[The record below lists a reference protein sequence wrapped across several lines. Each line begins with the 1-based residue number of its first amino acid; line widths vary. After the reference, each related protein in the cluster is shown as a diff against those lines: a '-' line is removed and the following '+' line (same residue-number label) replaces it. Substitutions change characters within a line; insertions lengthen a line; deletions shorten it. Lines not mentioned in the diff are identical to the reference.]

1 MKKTGLFIKLIIFA
15 LVLSLLLGLMM
26 LTTIATNDQSPTL
39 SIYAQTLE
47 LEQSVYINYYV
58 KVDGVADLS
67 EVELQIWT
75 DKNGENAVNPVNTP
89 TPTAILAPISTEAT
103 LANDI
108 NNTYVKFSYRDLAA
122 KQMTDTVY
130 ARAHIRVA
138 GIDYYSAVQK
148 YSVLQYAYN
157 KLGLTDAVPSE
168 NPALHMMLQNM
179 LAYGASAQ
187 IYFDYATNRLATDT
201 FCQISVVG
209 GEFEDG
215 CVDGLYRMGDSI
227 LLTATAPAEGN
238 CSFIGWMNAD
248 GFISNEVKL
257 TAVVEQNTT
266 YVAVWAS
273 KEPVIVNQGEM
284 VLNENITV
292 MGNDTDAVIANGG
305 TVIIEG
311 GYYNGGQTPF
321 GGAGNTAVWANGG
334 DVIINNGFFT
344 IGSLAEGDV
353 GHIDLIY
360 AKLGTVTINGGF
372 FVGADDTVWLLNCH
386 DANYANGKTNIV
398 VTGGTFVNFNPAN
411 NASEGANTSFVA
423 EGYTV
428 ISSVQKNGDVWYTV
442 VAQ

>member
-1 MKKTGLFIKLIIFA
+1 MVTGGTFVNFNPANNASEGANTSFVAEGYTVI
-15 LVLSLLLGLMM
+15 
-26 LTTIATNDQSPTL
+26 P
-39 SIYAQTLE
+39 
-47 LEQSVYINYYV
+47 SV
-58 KVDGVADLS
+58 
-67 EVELQIWT
+67 Q
-75 DKNGENAVNPVNTP
+75 KNGDIWYTVVSDAEIGNGVEVNEGEMTLKDIIVASD
-89 TPTAILAPISTEAT
+89 AI
-103 LANDI
+103 
-108 NNTYVKFSYRDLAA
+108 
-122 KQMTDTVY
+122 
-130 ARAHIRVA
+130 
-138 GIDYYSAVQK
+138 
-148 YSVLQYAYN
+148 
-157 KLGLTDAVPSE
+157 TDAV
-168 NPALHMMLQNM
+168 
-179 LAYGASAQ
+179 
-187 IYFDYATNRLATDT
+187 T
-201 FCQISVVG
+201 
-209 GEFEDG
+209 
-215 CVDGLYRMGDSI
+215 
-227 LLTATAPAEGN
+227 
-238 CSFIGWMNAD
+238 
-248 GFISNEVKL
+248 
-257 TAVVEQNTT
+257 
-266 YVAVWAS
+266 
-273 KEPVIVNQGEM
+273 
-284 VLNENITV
+284 
-292 MGNDTDAVIANGG
+292 ANGG